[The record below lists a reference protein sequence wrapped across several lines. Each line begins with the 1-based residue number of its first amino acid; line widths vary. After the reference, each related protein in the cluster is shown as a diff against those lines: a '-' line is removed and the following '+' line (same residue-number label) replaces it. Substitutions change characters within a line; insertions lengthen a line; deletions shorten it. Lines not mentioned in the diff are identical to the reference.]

1 MDLWND
7 IPNMSLLAAPAVLLL
22 GRVSGFVMVLPLF
35 GWSML
40 PMMVRAGIATLLTV
54 FLACNGAMPSVEALD
69 QPLFALGALLVQE
82 VLLGVAMGLAA
93 NLVFQ
98 SVQMAGKMI
107 SVEMGL
113 SEAGIIDPVSGED
126 IDSLEMFLQMTFA
139 ILFLAAGG
147 HHLLIGVLV
156 RSFDAFPIAAMPD
169 IGALT
174 DMLVSAGADML
185 TFMLSLAAPT
195 VAAFL
200 VITVALG
207 VLARALPEINVL
219 FLSLPIRMGVG
230 VLMAAALVP
239 TLGTFSQDL
248 GQWLHRNLGG

>member
-1 MDLWND
+1 
-7 IPNMSLLAAPAVLLL
+7 
-22 GRVSGFVMVLPLF
+22 
-35 GWSML
+35 
-40 PMMVRAGIATLLTV
+40 
-54 FLACNGAMPSVEALD
+54 
-69 QPLFALGALLVQE
+69 
-82 VLLGVAMGLAA
+82 
-93 NLVFQ
+93 
-98 SVQMAGKMI
+98 
-107 SVEMGL
+107 
-113 SEAGIIDPVSGED
+113 
-126 IDSLEMFLQMTFA
+126 
-139 ILFLAAGG
+139 
-147 HHLLIGVLV
+147 
-156 RSFDAFPIAAMPD
+156 MPD
-169 IGALT
+169 LGALT